1 MVSVRA
7 RLQTDPA
14 GLRGLLQEL
23 EAGDALLQV
32 PELVLTQA
40 SASAARR
47 GASPPLEVQLE
58 LRGLR
63 RAAEARAR

>member
-47 GASPPLEVQLE
+47 GTSPPLEVQLE